1 MRANPFTRAVATVV
15 ATALALAP
23 IAPVGAAVTT
33 CPQTSTPTN
42 WSGTTLDSN
51 TVKNG
56 VVYNDSGARLQLQ
69 NGAGQFRSTQ
79 LGITDQTVY
88 AAVGDFDRDGWDDFA
103 GAAETDSWLRI
114 YKNRTFD
121 NPEPDWS
128 DVNAVRT
135 PKFVTVR
142 ELIGATTGGVSVR
155 RRPMAVGDFNG
166 DGWPDV
172 FITRHLR
179 SDTSTLDFA
188 PDYARLY
195 LNKAVNDANG
205 NPQFDAQYSAMAD
218 SASLSALG
226 MMPWGGST
234 VQALDYNGDRKIDLL
249 YSSGDNGGT
258 IRVFL
263 NNCTL
268 ATVANPP
275 AAPAP
280 LPCATAP
287 RFQYQSS
294 SGVLITSMGMGVYNT
309 ARSPVFAFADVDG
322 DGRRDLIA
330 GAPSC
335 CTTAGDRLR
344 MWKGLS
350 GGGLSSTPQSIAFQG
365 SATVVFVHDFSGDG
379 KPDLV
384 VGTDNWN
391 FNAGHGG
398 DSFYWVNNGSATP
411 WSDAPTQLTAHN
423 AATLIDY
430 DVGFLFNYDHDPAS
444 TMDLMIADGNHTG
457 SFFVQANRVAE
468 SYVDCGTAAS
478 GTMELGS
485 LSSSEMVVTAA
496 RIHPTYTLNGGTIN
510 FYLSNETPENW
521 VLAAACPDATGDL
534 CVSFPH
540 PVGRDVRWKVEMC
553 SNAAH
558 TKTPTLSA
566 MSATFDYTRA
576 KEHFRAGVIVNDGV
590 AYLGGFRQPGDRG
603 HLFAVNAGLS
613 ETYWD
618 ASTSINS
625 MSDASRNL
633 YTSNPAGTA
642 RVDFSTAN
650 AANTS
655 LIASMEVADSAQAA
669 TVIDWVRSK
678 RFGIGNDGIEK
689 SRVGAIQNSTPAIL
703 TKPGFPI
710 WYVYA
715 GVADKLRHQSYQTA
729 QASRRN
735 LVLFGAKDGMIH
747 AIQTTPT
754 AMTTAPSGTEAW
766 GFVPPK
772 IASGMVADYTNS
784 LTAGTTVVASF
795 PDGSPT
801 LADYRKSDGN
811 YGTVALVSSGAGGK
825 SLMALDV
832 TSTINTSGTVVGPTP
847 MWTTVPGEADAGQAY
862 SKPAVARVLIG
873 GAEKFVTIAATGI
886 ASDNPS
892 APFTKGRIVSAYD
905 IATGRLLWKFQAKC
919 AVTSDVSTFETD
931 DDLEPGA
938 PAFNGYADRAVFAD
952 ACGYVYKVDPAR
964 DLSGAWNDNT
974 GMGTIAVDAA
984 TTTLADASIVTTPQ
998 YALFSSRL
1006 SPGALGTDSPIAGTL
1021 AVRSDS
1027 TLRVVMFF
1035 GTGGL
1040 ESHPTTE
1047 TNEFYGVYADNGA
1060 LRSKMRGSCTASK
1073 CEKFYGGAVVTTQ
1086 QVIFTRTTD
1095 PAVGTT
1101 TCDTGSTKVAAVS
1114 LEASATTDFNVDFTQ
1129 SVGSAVMGA
1138 LYGDAGA
1145 LYFATLAGDV
1155 SRVGTP
1161 RAASAGG
1168 DSSATGIS
1176 QFGQGNES
1184 ATTGTVGSNQPLTLM
1199 AWRQVY

>member
-1 MRANPFTRAVATVV
+1 
-15 ATALALAP
+15 
-23 IAPVGAAVTT
+23 
-33 CPQTSTPTN
+33 
-42 WSGTTLDSN
+42 
-51 TVKNG
+51 
-56 VVYNDSGARLQLQ
+56 
-69 NGAGQFRSTQ
+69 
-79 LGITDQTVY
+79 
-88 AAVGDFDRDGWDDFA
+88 
-103 GAAETDSWLRI
+103 
-114 YKNRTFD
+114 
-121 NPEPDWS
+121 
-128 DVNAVRT
+128 
-135 PKFVTVR
+135 
-142 ELIGATTGGVSVR
+142 
-155 RRPMAVGDFNG
+155 
-166 DGWPDV
+166 
-172 FITRHLR
+172 
-179 SDTSTLDFA
+179 
-188 PDYARLY
+188 
-195 LNKAVNDANG
+195 
-205 NPQFDAQYSAMAD
+205 
-218 SASLSALG
+218 
-226 MMPWGGST
+226 
-234 VQALDYNGDRKIDLL
+234 
-249 YSSGDNGGT
+249 
-258 IRVFL
+258 
-263 NNCTL
+263 
-268 ATVANPP
+268 
-275 AAPAP
+275 
-280 LPCATAP
+280 
-287 RFQYQSS
+287 
-294 SGVLITSMGMGVYNT
+294 
-309 ARSPVFAFADVDG
+309 
-322 DGRRDLIA
+322 
-330 GAPSC
+330 
-335 CTTAGDRLR
+335 
-344 MWKGLS
+344 
-350 GGGLSSTPQSIAFQG
+350 
-365 SATVVFVHDFSGDG
+365 
-379 KPDLV
+379 
-384 VGTDNWN
+384 
-391 FNAGHGG
+391 
-398 DSFYWVNNGSATP
+398 
-411 WSDAPTQLTAHN
+411 
-423 AATLIDY
+423 
-430 DVGFLFNYDHDPAS
+430 
-444 TMDLMIADGNHTG
+444 
-457 SFFVQANRVAE
+457 
-468 SYVDCGTAAS
+468 
-478 GTMELGS
+478 
-485 LSSSEMVVTAA
+485 
-496 RIHPTYTLNGGTIN
+496 
-510 FYLSNETPENW
+510 
-521 VLAAACPDATGDL
+521 
-534 CVSFPH
+534 
-540 PVGRDVRWKVEMC
+540 
-553 SNAAH
+553 
-558 TKTPTLSA
+558 
-566 MSATFDYTRA
+566 
-576 KEHFRAGVIVNDGV
+576 
-590 AYLGGFRQPGDRG
+590 
-603 HLFAVNAGLS
+603 
-613 ETYWD
+613 
-618 ASTSINS
+618 
-625 MSDASRNL
+625 
-633 YTSNPAGTA
+633 
-642 RVDFSTAN
+642 
-650 AANTS
+650 
-655 LIASMEVADSAQAA
+655 
-669 TVIDWVRSK
+669 
-678 RFGIGNDGIEK
+678 
-689 SRVGAIQNSTPAIL
+689 
-703 TKPGFPI
+703 
-710 WYVYA
+710 
-715 GVADKLRHQSYQTA
+715 
-729 QASRRN
+729 
-735 LVLFGAKDGMIH
+735 VLFGAKDGMIH